1 MNTNIHMAIINQTR
15 RPCGSSL
22 IKQGFFEFK
31 ESFYSE
37 FTCTDH
43 TLTPTDSLL
52 PPRSR
57 AGSDHRSGYKRD
69 YPRFNPRSRVGSDCT
84 SLTILIHNELEC
96 GFCETPE
103 LYRHYA
109 LLY

>member
-1 MNTNIHMAIINQTR
+1 MAIINQTR
-15 RPCGSSL
+15 RPCGSPL

-43 TLTPTDSLL
+43 TLTSTDSLL

-69 YPRFNPRSRVGSDCT
+69 YPRFNPRSRVGSDNHYSVPVNL
-84 SLTILIHNELEC
+84 SLVSIHAPAW
-96 GFCETPE
+96 GATF
-103 LYRHYA
+103 
-109 LLY
+109 

>member
-15 RPCGSSL
+15 RPCGSPL

-52 PPRSR
+52 PHVPGQG
-57 AGSDHRSGYKRD
+57 ATTVADT
-69 YPRFNPRSRVGSDCT
+69 NEIIRVS
-84 SLTILIHNELEC
+84 IHAPAW
-96 GFCETPE
+96 GATP
-103 LYRHYA
+103 
-109 LLY
+109 

>member
-15 RPCGSSL
+15 RPCGSPL

-43 TLTPTDSLL
+43 TLTATDSLL

-69 YPRFNPRSRVGSDCT
+69 YPRFNPRSRVGSDHPRDGQQRKT
-84 SLTILIHNELEC
+84 DVSIHAPAWGATVHHLQ
-96 GFCETPE
+96 F
-103 LYRHYA
+103 
-109 LLY
+109 